1 MKIKRIIAVAGALTA
16 LTITG
21 VGYTAHA
28 DPLSPLVPNP
38 PFWCPGNGPG
48 LSASGYGGYCEGKTF
63 PDGTRLNVYRLGYFW
78 QPIRCIIPDGSKTP
92 PLAPPGG
99 CGGLLG

>member
-38 PFWCPGNGPG
+38 R
-48 LSASGYGGYCEGKTF
+48 SGAQATDQACRPAGMAATERAKPSPTAR
-63 PDGTRLNVYRLGYFW
+63 D
-78 QPIRCIIPDGSKTP
+78 
-92 PLAPPGG
+92 
-99 CGGLLG
+99 